1 MFALKLL
8 DREREDT
15 MKRMALMLT
24 LTLALGTGAGVIGE
38 QTAYAQQAT
47 DPRVAD
53 LDQAV
58 RVGIGLGMFASTAN
72 AADPIVLHV
81 NTQLTARALPFY
93 VGVDKGFFIRH
104 GLKVE
109 LEFTD
114 SSERQRNGLAGGK
127 VDIVHSAV
135 DNAVAMV
142 EVAKINVVIVSGGDS
157 GTNEF
162 YVQDYVKEFSD
173 IRGHAVV
180 VDATNTAFALQAKKI
195 LLQHGLK
202 DGTDYKLNP
211 VGNSSL
217 RFKKMVEDK
226 NNAAAILNLPYSLQA
241 EALGM
246 KSMGR
251 TIDMLG
257 PYQAAG
263 AFTLRSWANANPRT
277 LEQYIAAFV
286 ESLRWSLD
294 KKNRVEAVAI
304 LVDKLKLPKD
314 IAERSYDLMSD
325 GAFGFAPD
333 AKFNMDGFKNVLAIR
348 AETEGGIP
356 AAPDRYVDLSYY
368 ERALKLVK

>member
-1 MFALKLL
+1 
-8 DREREDT
+8 

-81 NTQLTARALPFY
+81 NTQLSSRAAVLCRCRQGVLFATASRSSSNSRTVPSASVTDLRAGRWTSCIRLSTTRSPWLRWPKSTSSLRRWRQRYRRALRP
-93 VGVDKGFFIRH
+93 
-104 GLKVE
+104 GL
-109 LEFTD
+109 
-114 SSERQRNGLAGGK
+114 RQ
-127 VDIVHSAV
+127 
-135 DNAVAMV
+135 
-142 EVAKINVVIVSGGDS
+142 E
-157 GTNEF
+157 
-162 YVQDYVKEFSD
+162 SD
-173 IRGHAVV
+173 ICGHAVV

-277 LEQYIAAFV
+277 LEEYIAAFV